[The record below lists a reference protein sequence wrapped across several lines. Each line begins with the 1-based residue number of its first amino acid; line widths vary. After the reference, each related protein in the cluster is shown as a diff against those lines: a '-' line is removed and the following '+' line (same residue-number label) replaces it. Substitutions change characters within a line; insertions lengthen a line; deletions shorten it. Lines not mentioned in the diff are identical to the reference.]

1 MRELFDH
8 GRIPRWLIFV
18 RQTAAAA
25 LQQLRS
31 PDGGSGSVVTSW
43 RQRLNVSDNVRTLC
57 GRWQPFIAPS
67 PSSWLLIDA
76 RAARRRRRW
85 PCTLLSD
92 LRMDYGHEEWMHHGP
107 VLAVLADIQY
117 THWVYSILPCATR
130 AHGENCTA
138 AHCTNFVE
146 QKKMLNLFCAH
157 FDKYSCIGIVDY
169 YRRLLSVYCHPYLYN
184 GRLSVNE
191 HTDL

>member
-57 GRWQPFIAPS
+57 GR
-67 PSSWLLIDA
+67 
-76 RAARRRRRW
+76 
-85 PCTLLSD
+85 
-92 LRMDYGHEEWMHHGP
+92 
-107 VLAVLADIQY
+107 
-117 THWVYSILPCATR
+117 
-130 AHGENCTA
+130 
-138 AHCTNFVE
+138 
-146 QKKMLNLFCAH
+146 
-157 FDKYSCIGIVDY
+157 
-169 YRRLLSVYCHPYLYN
+169 
-184 GRLSVNE
+184 
-191 HTDL
+191 